1 MLKQKNSHKILNSTL
16 LAATAVTTGAVV
28 TTSTVHADETT
39 PTATTQKQVTPEK
52 QVVQKQNDNN
62 QQLSDLKQQQT
73 TTENQAAQA
82 NANKLAELQASN
94 DAKTKV
100 LNQQLQD
107 QTNLANQQASDAY
120 AQKNV
125 EVRQSEQA
133 QEVAE
138 NNAYQSQVDAQTKAN
153 DQAVA
158 NQQQA
163 NGQKLDE
170 AVKHIVTPEQKQNQ
184 IDSAT
189 KSTQQSLDQAKA
201 DHDATTNKLNGQL
214 ANDLKQNA
222 QQEQTAKN
230 DLKQPSQAD
239 KQKQLDD
246 AQNAVNKAQG
256 ENNDAQNALS
266 NAKNTLSASQNALA
280 QAQDGQKEHVANTIN
295 LPAGYID
302 AWKEYVN
309 TKEKD
314 DFLVKESTYPELFKK
329 LEALDKQALKNNVY
343 HTDPAA
349 AKVPVTLNA
358 NGTLSRDDIIKATQF
373 AVSLLNPIR
382 EAIGVTPYKITN
394 ASIDIAQDVAN
405 EYRKDNWNTWDNS
418 HDGEALSR
426 VAEKWNTDLVSESWA
441 GDGTFGQVKWTPNNG
456 DTKFVHSYNNL
467 TLNDLYRGIYSSVLM
482 LLFQDADQ
490 NYGHATDILGVRA
503 ANSDLT
509 VAGDNLG
516 VGFEYG
522 TGMKSTAWGQTNV
535 GGFHFNSISD
545 ASSKN
550 IQHLVKEGYVVDAAD
565 PNSKVNQPG
574 YRDEIAIP
582 GNTSQKQIADLQ
594 DKVSQAQAQ
603 VDQLT
608 KAANAASQTLNDA
621 KVKLANLQKNTA
633 DAKNSYQQQLAAIN
647 TKFSDQA
654 AKLQADHD
662 AKVKAE
668 NDAYQAKVSQLNN
681 DLQTKINAI
690 KAQPENTDQLKTQLD
705 QKLAQV
711 KQDGQHKLDQLK
723 QAHEARLQKIQQD
736 AEDTLAAYKANLD
749 KTAQAKIAKA
759 QADHDASVK
768 ALNDNYTQLKNQ
780 LDAQQAKL
788 VSDDQAQYNALATK
802 LDGELAA
809 LKNQVLPKTSDRQT
823 AQNKQVVAG
832 NTDTVAL
839 DNSGK
844 TTVVLP
850 SEEKKNVVTTT
861 SKPVTTT
868 TQAVTVTS
876 STTATPSTTS
886 KQVAAPTTSHSTAK
900 SDHALPQTGNSNS
913 AAIIALGALTSM
925 FGLGL
930 VTKKKEW

>member
-1 MLKQKNSHKILNSTL
+1 MLKQKNSHKILKSTL

-39 PTATTQKQVTPEK
+39 PTATAQKQVTPEE
-52 QVVQKQNDNN
+52 QVAQKQNDNN
-62 QQLSDLKQQQT
+62 QQLSALKQQQSNS
-73 TTENQAAQA
+73 ENEAAKQ
-82 NANKLAELQASN
+82 NTDKLTELQENNAEKIKIL
-94 DAKTKV
+94 D
-100 LNQQLQD
+100 QQLQNQKQVAQQTAND
-107 QTNLANQQASDAY
+107 QLAAKTNT
-120 AQKNV
+120 
-125 EVRQSEQA
+125 VRQSEQSQA
-133 QEVAE
+133 VTE
-138 NNAYQSQVDAQTKAN
+138 NNAYQSQVNVQAKTN

-163 NGQKLDE
+163 NDQKLDE
-170 AVKHIVTPEQKQNQ
+170 AAKHIVTPEQKQNQ

-239 KQKQLDD
+239 SQKQLDD
-246 AQNAVNKAQG
+246 AQNAVNNAQG
-256 ENNDAQNALS
+256 KANDAQNALS

-329 LEALDKQALKNNVY
+329 LKQLDVKAYNDNLMNYHSDPTAKQ
-343 HTDPAA
+343 T
-349 AKVPVTLNA
+349 PVTLND

-394 ASIDIAQDVAN
+394 ASIDVAQDVAN
-405 EYRKDNWNTWDNS
+405 EYRKDNWNTWNNS

-426 VAEKWNTDLVSESWA
+426 VAEKWNTDFVSESWA
-441 GDGTFGQVKWTPNNG
+441 GDGWFGGPW
-456 DTKFVHSYNNL
+456 HIYNNL
-467 TLNDLYRGIYSSVLM
+467 TLDDLYRGVYNSILM
-482 LLFQDADQ
+482 LLFQDASQ
-490 NYGHATDILGVRA
+490 NYGHATDLLGVRA

-516 VGFEYG
+516 VSFEYG
-522 TGMKSTAWGQTNV
+522 KGMKAWGQTNV

-545 ASSKN
+545 ASSKH
-550 IQHLVKEGYVVDAAD
+550 IQHLVKEGYVVDAAN

-594 DKVSQAQAQ
+594 AKVSQAQSQ

-608 KAANAASQTLNDA
+608 KTANAASQTLNDA
-621 KVKLANLQKNTA
+621 KIKLANLQKSIT
-633 DAKNSYQQQLAAIN
+633 DTENSYQQQLAAIN

-668 NDAYQAKVSQLNN
+668 NNAYQAKVDQLNR
-681 DLQTKINAI
+681 DLQTKIESI
-690 KAQPENTDQLKTQLD
+690 KAQPENTDQLKAQLD

-711 KQDGQHKLDQLK
+711 KQDGQHKLDQLG

-736 AEDTLAAYKANLD
+736 AEDTLEAYKANLD

-768 ALNDNYTQLKNQ
+768 ALNDNYTQLKSQ

-809 LKNQVLPKTSDRQT
+809 LKNQVLPKTSDHQT

-850 SEEKKNVVTTT
+850 R
-861 SKPVTTT
+861 
-868 TQAVTVTS
+868 VTS
-876 STTATPSTTS
+876 DINGEKPESV
-886 KQVAAPTTSHSTAK
+886 KF
-900 SDHALPQTGNSNS
+900 LPQTGNEKNS
-913 AAIIALGALTSM
+913 FAIIALGAFTAM
-925 FGLGL
+925 FGMNL
-930 VTKKKEW
+930 VSRKRKF

>member
-1 MLKQKNSHKILNSTL
+1 MNRKNTILKSTL
-16 LAATAVTTGAVV
+16 LATSVVTISAVTNV
-28 TTSTVHADETT
+28 TVHADDM
-39 PTATTQKQVTPEK
+39 ASKTQSQNTPEK
-52 QVVQKQNDNN
+52 QIAKKQDNNN
-62 QQLSDLKQQQT
+62 QQLSALKQQQSNS
-73 TTENQAAQA
+73 ENEVAKQ
-82 NANKLAELQASN
+82 NADKLTELQENNAEKIKIL
-94 DAKTKV
+94 D
-100 LNQQLQD
+100 QQLQNQKQVTQQTAND
-107 QTNLANQQASDAY
+107 QLAAKTNT
-120 AQKNV
+120 
-125 EVRQSEQA
+125 VRQSEQSQA
-133 QEVAE
+133 VTE
-138 NNAYQSQVDAQTKAN
+138 NNAYQSQVAAQTKAN

-163 NGQKLDE
+163 NNQKLDE
-170 AVKHIVTPEQKQNQ
+170 AAKHIVTPEQKQNQ

-266 NAKNTLSASQNALA
+266 NAKNTLSANQSALT
-280 QAQDGQKEHVANTIN
+280 QAQDAQKGHVVNAIN

-309 TKEKD
+309 TKEKND
-314 DFLVKESTYPELFKK
+314 YLVTESTYPDLFKK
-329 LEALDKQALKNNVY
+329 LETLDKEALKNNVY

-349 AKVPVTLNA
+349 AKVPVILNT

-394 ASIDIAQDVAN
+394 ASIDAAQDVAN
-405 EYRKDNWNTWDNS
+405 EYRKDNWNTWDHA
-418 HDGEALSR
+418 HDNDALDR
-426 VAEKWNTDLVSESWA
+426 VANKWNIDLVGESWA
-441 GDGTFGQVKWTPNNG
+441 GDGSFGQVKWTPNNG
-456 DTKFVHSYNNL
+456 DTKFIHNYNNL
-467 TLNDLYRGIYSSVLM
+467 TLNDLYKGVYSSILS
-482 LLFQDADQ
+482 LLFHDADQ
-490 NYGHATDILGVRA
+490 GYGHATDLLGVRA

-516 VGFEYG
+516 VSFEYG
-522 TGMKSTAWGQTNV
+522 KGMKAWGQTNV

-550 IQHLVKEGYVVDAAD
+550 IQRLVKEGYVVDAAN

-594 DKVSQAQAQ
+594 AKVSQAQSQ

-608 KAANAASQTLNDA
+608 KTANAASQTLNNA
-621 KVKLANLQKNTA
+621 KAKLSNLQKSIT
-633 DAKNSYQQQLAAIN
+633 DAENSYQQQLAAIN

-668 NDAYQAKVSQLNN
+668 NNAYQAHVDQLNR
-681 DLQTKINAI
+681 DLQTKIESI
-690 KAQPENTDQLKTQLD
+690 KAQPENTDQLKAQLD

-788 VSDDQAQYNALATK
+788 VNDDQAQYNALATK

-809 LKNQVLPKTSDRQT
+809 LKNQVLPKTSDHQT

-832 NTDTVAL
+832 NANTVAL
-839 DNSGK
+839 DTTGK

-850 SEEKKNVVTTT
+850 R
-861 SKPVTTT
+861 
-868 TQAVTVTS
+868 VTS
-876 STTATPSTTS
+876 DINGEKPESV
-886 KQVAAPTTSHSTAK
+886 KF
-900 SDHALPQTGNSNS
+900 LPQTGNEENS
-913 AAIIALGALTSM
+913 FAIIALGAFTAM
-925 FGLGL
+925 FGMNLASR
-930 VTKKKEW
+930 KRKF

>member
-1 MLKQKNSHKILNSTL
+1 MNRKNTILKSTL
-16 LAATAVTTGAVV
+16 LATSVVTISAVTNV
-28 TTSTVHADETT
+28 TVHADDM
-39 PTATTQKQVTPEK
+39 ASKTQSQNTPEK
-52 QVVQKQNDNN
+52 QIAKKQDNNN
-62 QQLSDLKQQQT
+62 QQLSALKQQQSNS
-73 TTENQAAQA
+73 ENEVAKQ
-82 NANKLAELQASN
+82 NADKLTELQENNAEKIKIL
-94 DAKTKV
+94 D
-100 LNQQLQD
+100 QQLQNQKQVTQQTAND
-107 QTNLANQQASDAY
+107 QLAAKTNT
-120 AQKNV
+120 
-125 EVRQSEQA
+125 VRQSEQSQA
-133 QEVAE
+133 VAE

-163 NGQKLDE
+163 NDQKLNE
-170 AVKHIVTPEQKQNQ
+170 AAKHIVTPEQKQSQ

-201 DHDATTNKLNGQL
+201 DHDATTSKLNGQL
-214 ANDLKQNA
+214 ANDLKQND

-266 NAKNTLSASQNALA
+266 NAKNTLSANQNTLA

-314 DFLVKESTYPELFKK
+314 DYVVEKGLYPSVYNK
-329 LEALDKQALKNNVY
+329 LNDLDKQALRLNHYHPNN
-343 HTDPAA
+343 AA
-349 AKVPVTLNA
+349 VNVPVTLNA

-394 ASIDIAQDVAN
+394 ASIDVAQDVAN
-405 EYRKDNWNTWDNS
+405 EYRKDNWNTWDHA
-418 HDGEALSR
+418 HDGDALDR
-426 VAEKWNTDLVSESWA
+426 VATKWGTDLVGESWA
-441 GDGTFGQVKWTPNNG
+441 GDGWFGKNYQTDAEG
-456 DTKFVHSYNNL
+456 NL
-467 TLNDLYRGIYSSVLM
+467 IHDYTNPTLDDLYHGVYNSILA
-482 LLFQDADQ
+482 LLFKDANQD
-490 NYGHATDILGVRA
+490 YGHATDLLGVRA
-503 ANSDLT
+503 TNSDLT

-516 VGFEYG
+516 VSFEYG
-522 TGMKSTAWGQTNV
+522 KGMKAWGQTNV

-550 IQHLVKEGYVVDAAD
+550 VQRLVKEGYVVDAAD
-565 PNSKVNQPG
+565 PNAKVNQAG

-594 DKVSQAQAQ
+594 AKVSQAQAQ

-608 KAANAASQTLNDA
+608 KTANAAIQTLNDA
-621 KVKLANLQKNTA
+621 KAKLANLQKSIA
-633 DAKNSYQQQLAAIN
+633 DAENSYQQQLAAIN

-668 NDAYQAKVSQLNN
+668 NNAYQAKVDQLNH
-681 DLQTKINAI
+681 DLQTKIDAI
-690 KAQPENTDQLKTQLD
+690 KTQPENTDQLKAQLD

-723 QAHEARLQKIQQD
+723 QEHEAHLQKIHQD

-788 VSDDQAQYNALATK
+788 VSDDQAQYNALTTK
-802 LDGELAA
+802 LDGELTA
-809 LKNQVLPKTSDRQT
+809 LKNQVLPKTNDHQT

-832 NTDTVAL
+832 NTNTVAL

-850 SEEKKNVVTTT
+850 R
-861 SKPVTTT
+861 
-868 TQAVTVTS
+868 VTS
-876 STTATPSTTS
+876 DINGEKPESV
-886 KQVAAPTTSHSTAK
+886 KF
-900 SDHALPQTGNSNS
+900 LPQTGNEENS
-913 AAIIALGALTSM
+913 FAIIALGAFTAM
-925 FGLGL
+925 FGMNLASR
-930 VTKKKEW
+930 KRKF

>member
-1 MLKQKNSHKILNSTL
+1 MNRKNTILKSTL
-16 LAATAVTTGAVV
+16 LATSVVTISAVTNV
-28 TTSTVHADETT
+28 TVHADDMASKTQSQNT
-39 PTATTQKQVTPEK
+39 PEKQIAKKQDNNNQPLSALKQQQSNSENEVAKQNADKLTELQENNAEKIKILDQQLQNQKQVT
-52 QVVQKQNDNN
+52 
-62 QQLSDLKQQQT
+62 QQT
-73 TTENQAAQA
+73 A
-82 NANKLAELQASN
+82 NDQLA
-94 DAKTKV
+94 AKT
-100 LNQQLQD
+100 N
-107 QTNLANQQASDAY
+107 T
-120 AQKNV
+120 
-125 EVRQSEQA
+125 VRQSEQSQA
-133 QEVAE
+133 VTE
-138 NNAYQSQVDAQTKAN
+138 NNAYQSQVAAQTKAN

-163 NGQKLDE
+163 NNQKLDE
-170 AVKHIVTPEQKQNQ
+170 AAKHIVTPEQKQNQ

-239 KQKQLDD
+239 KQKQFDD

-266 NAKNTLSASQNALA
+266 NAKNTLSANQSALT
-280 QAQDGQKEHVANTIN
+280 QAQDAQKGHVVNAIN

-309 TKEKD
+309 TKEKND
-314 DFLVKESTYPELFKK
+314 YLVTESTYPDLFKK
-329 LEALDKQALKNNVY
+329 LETLDKEALKNNVY

-349 AKVPVTLNA
+349 AKVPVILNT

-394 ASIDIAQDVAN
+394 ASIDAAQDVAN
-405 EYRKDNWNTWDNS
+405 EYRKDNWNTWDHA
-418 HDGEALSR
+418 HDNDALDR
-426 VAEKWNTDLVSESWA
+426 VANKWNIDLVGESWA
-441 GDGTFGQVKWTPNNG
+441 GDGSFGQVKWTPNNG
-456 DTKFVHSYNNL
+456 DTKFIHNYNNL
-467 TLNDLYRGIYSSVLM
+467 TLNDLYKGVYSSILS
-482 LLFQDADQ
+482 LLFHDADQ
-490 NYGHATDILGVRA
+490 GYGHATDLLGVRA

-516 VGFEYG
+516 VSFEYG
-522 TGMKSTAWGQTNV
+522 KGMKAWGQTNV

-550 IQHLVKEGYVVDAAD
+550 IQRLVKEGYVVDAAN

-594 DKVSQAQAQ
+594 AKVSQAQSQ

-608 KAANAASQTLNDA
+608 KTANAASQTLNNA
-621 KVKLANLQKNTA
+621 KAKLSNLQKSIT
-633 DAKNSYQQQLAAIN
+633 DAENSYQQQLAAIN

-668 NDAYQAKVSQLNN
+668 NNAYQAHVDQLNR
-681 DLQTKINAI
+681 DLQTKIESI
-690 KAQPENTDQLKTQLD
+690 KAQPENTDQLKAQLD

-788 VSDDQAQYNALATK
+788 VNDDQAQYNALATK

-809 LKNQVLPKTSDRQT
+809 LKNQVLPKTSDHQT

-832 NTDTVAL
+832 NANTVAL
-839 DNSGK
+839 DTTGK

-850 SEEKKNVVTTT
+850 R
-861 SKPVTTT
+861 
-868 TQAVTVTS
+868 VTS
-876 STTATPSTTS
+876 DINGEKPESV
-886 KQVAAPTTSHSTAK
+886 KF
-900 SDHALPQTGNSNS
+900 LPQTGNEENS
-913 AAIIALGALTSM
+913 FAIIALGAFTAM
-925 FGLGL
+925 FGMNLASR
-930 VTKKKEW
+930 KRKF

>member
-1 MLKQKNSHKILNSTL
+1 MLKQKNSHKILKSTL

-39 PTATTQKQVTPEK
+39 PTATAQKQVTPEE
-52 QVVQKQNDNN
+52 QVAQKQNDNN
-62 QQLSDLKQQQT
+62 QQLSALKQQQSNS
-73 TTENQAAQA
+73 ENEAAKQ
-82 NANKLAELQASN
+82 NTDKLTELQENNAEKIKIL
-94 DAKTKV
+94 D
-100 LNQQLQD
+100 QQLQNQKQVAQQTAND
-107 QTNLANQQASDAY
+107 QLAAKTNT
-120 AQKNV
+120 
-125 EVRQSEQA
+125 VRQSEQSQA
-133 QEVAE
+133 VTE

-163 NGQKLDE
+163 NNQKLDE
-170 AVKHIVTPEQKQNQ
+170 AAKHIVTPEQKQNQ

-201 DHDATTNKLNGQL
+201 DHDATTNKLNDQL
-214 ANDLKQNA
+214 TNDLKQNA
-222 QQEQTAKN
+222 QQEQDAKN

-256 ENNDAQNALS
+256 ENNDTQNALT
-266 NAKNTLSASQNALA
+266 NAKNILSANQSALT
-280 QAQDGQKEHVANTIN
+280 QAQDAQKDHVANAIN

-309 TKEKD
+309 TKGKD
-314 DFLVKESTYPELFKK
+314 DWLLSQKRYPDLYNK
-329 LEALDKQALKNNVY
+329 LKSLDTQAYNNNFMNY
-343 HTDPAA
+343 HSDPVA
-349 AKVPVTLNA
+349 AKTPVILND

-394 ASIDIAQDVAN
+394 ASIDVAQDVAN
-405 EYRKDNWNTWDNS
+405 EYRKDNWNTWNNS

-426 VAEKWNTDLVSESWA
+426 VAEKWNTDLVGESWA
-441 GDGTFGQVKWTPNNG
+441 GDGWFGG
-456 DTKFVHSYNNL
+456 HGHEYSNL
-467 TLNDLYRGIYSSVLM
+467 TLDDLYYGVYNSILM
-482 LLFQDADQ
+482 LLFQDASQ
-490 NYGHATDILGVRA
+490 NYGHATDLLGVRA

-516 VGFEYG
+516 VSFEYG
-522 TGMKSTAWGQTNV
+522 KGMKAWGQTNV

-574 YRDEIAIP
+574 YRDEITIP

-594 DKVSQAQAQ
+594 AKVSQAQAQ

-608 KAANAASQTLNDA
+608 KTANAASQTLNDA
-621 KVKLANLQKNTA
+621 KIKLANLQKSIA
-633 DAKNSYQQQLAAIN
+633 DAENSYQQQLAAIN
-647 TKFSDQA
+647 TKFSNQA

-668 NDAYQAKVSQLNN
+668 NNAYQAHVDQLNR
-681 DLQTKINAI
+681 DLQTKIESI
-690 KAQPENTDQLKTQLD
+690 KAQPENTDQLKAQLD

-788 VSDDQAQYNALATK
+788 VNDDQAQYNALATK

-809 LKNQVLPKTSDRQT
+809 LKNQVLPKTSDHQT

-850 SEEKKNVVTTT
+850 SEEKKNGVMTANNKRAEVETMTNLVQTTKNNKNGT
-861 SKPVTTT
+861 
-868 TQAVTVTS
+868 
-876 STTATPSTTS
+876 
-886 KQVAAPTTSHSTAK
+886 
-900 SDHALPQTGNSNS
+900 LPQTGNSNS

>member
-1 MLKQKNSHKILNSTL
+1 MNRKNTILKSTL
-16 LAATAVTTGAVV
+16 LATSVVTISAVTNV
-28 TTSTVHADETT
+28 TVHADDM
-39 PTATTQKQVTPEK
+39 ASKTQSQNTPEK
-52 QVVQKQNDNN
+52 QIAKKQDNNN
-62 QQLSDLKQQQT
+62 QQLSALKQQQSNS
-73 TTENQAAQA
+73 ENEVAKQ
-82 NANKLAELQASN
+82 NADKLTELQENNAEKIKIL
-94 DAKTKV
+94 D
-100 LNQQLQD
+100 QQLQNQKQVTQQTAND
-107 QTNLANQQASDAY
+107 QLAAKTNT
-120 AQKNV
+120 
-125 EVRQSEQA
+125 VRQSEQFQA
-133 QEVAE
+133 VTE

-153 DQAVA
+153 DQVVA

-163 NGQKLDE
+163 NAQEL
-170 AVKHIVTPEQKQNQ
+170 ANAAKHIVTPEQKQNQ

-201 DHDATTNKLNGQL
+201 DRDATTNKLNGQL

-222 QQEQTAKN
+222 QQEQAAKK

-314 DFLVKESTYPELFKK
+314 DFLVKESTYPDLFKK
-329 LEALDKQALKNNVY
+329 LSALDKQALRLSAY
-343 HTDPAA
+343 HPDVKA
-349 AKVPVTLNA
+349 AKVPVVLNS
-358 NGTLSRDDIIKATQF
+358 NGTLSRNDIIKATQY
-373 AVSLLNPIR
+373 AVSLINPIR
-382 EAIGVTPYKITN
+382 EAIGVEPYKITN
-394 ASIDIAQDVAN
+394 ASIDVAQDVAN
-405 EYRKDNWNTWDNS
+405 EYRKDNWNTWENS
-418 HDGEALSR
+418 HDGDALSR
-426 VAEKWNTDLVSESWA
+426 VANNWNVDLVSESWA
-441 GDGTFGQVKWTPNNG
+441 GDGSFGAAYEQDKDGYFIHN
-456 DTKFVHSYNNL
+456 YNNL
-467 TLNDLYRGIYSSVLM
+467 TLDDLYHGVHNAIVM
-482 LLFQDADQ
+482 LLFKDADQ
-490 NYGHATDILGVRA
+490 GYGHATDILGVRA

-516 VGFEYG
+516 VSFEYG
-522 TGMKSTAWGQTNV
+522 KGMKAWGQTNV

-550 IQHLVKEGYVVDAAD
+550 IQRLIKEGYIVDAAD

-582 GNTSQKQIADLQ
+582 GNTSKKQIADLQ
-594 DKVSQAQAQ
+594 AKVSQAQSQ

-608 KAANAASQTLNDA
+608 KTANAASQTLNDA
-621 KVKLANLQKNTA
+621 KAKLANLQKSINDTE
-633 DAKNSYQQQLAAIN
+633 NSYQQQLAAIN

-668 NDAYQAKVSQLNN
+668 NNAYQAKVDQLNH
-681 DLQTKINAI
+681 DLQTKVNAI
-690 KAQPENTDQLKTQLD
+690 KAQPENTDQLKAQLN

-736 AEDTLAAYKANLD
+736 AENTLAAYKANLD

-788 VSDDQAQYNALATK
+788 VNDDQAQYNALATK

-809 LKNQVLPKTSDRQT
+809 LKNQVLPKTSDHQT

-832 NTDTVAL
+832 NTNTVAL

-850 SEEKKNVVTTT
+850 R
-861 SKPVTTT
+861 
-868 TQAVTVTS
+868 VTS
-876 STTATPSTTS
+876 DINGEKPESV
-886 KQVAAPTTSHSTAK
+886 KF
-900 SDHALPQTGNSNS
+900 LPQTGNEENS
-913 AAIIALGALTSM
+913 FAIIALGAFTAM
-925 FGLGL
+925 FGMNLASR
-930 VTKKKEW
+930 KRKF

>member
-1 MLKQKNSHKILNSTL
+1 MNRKNTILKSTL
-16 LAATAVTTGAVV
+16 LATSVVTISAVTNV
-28 TTSTVHADETT
+28 TVHADDMASKPQSQNT
-39 PTATTQKQVTPEK
+39 PEKQIAKKQDNNNQHLSALKQQQSNSENEVAKQNADKLTELQENNAEKIKILDQQLQNQKQVT
-52 QVVQKQNDNN
+52 
-62 QQLSDLKQQQT
+62 QQT
-73 TTENQAAQA
+73 A
-82 NANKLAELQASN
+82 NDQLA
-94 DAKTKV
+94 AKT
-100 LNQQLQD
+100 N
-107 QTNLANQQASDAY
+107 T
-120 AQKNV
+120 
-125 EVRQSEQA
+125 VRQSEQSQA
-133 QEVAE
+133 VTE
-138 NNAYQSQVDAQTKAN
+138 NNAYQSQVAAQTKAN

-163 NGQKLDE
+163 NNQKLDE
-170 AVKHIVTPEQKQNQ
+170 AAKHIVTPEQKQNQ

-239 KQKQLDD
+239 KQKQFDD

-266 NAKNTLSASQNALA
+266 NAKNTLSANQSALT
-280 QAQDGQKEHVANTIN
+280 QAQDAQKGHVVNAIN

-309 TKEKD
+309 TKEKND
-314 DFLVKESTYPELFKK
+314 YLVTESTYPDLFKK
-329 LEALDKQALKNNVY
+329 LETLDKEALKNNVY

-349 AKVPVTLNA
+349 AKVPVILNT

-394 ASIDIAQDVAN
+394 ASIDAAQDVAN
-405 EYRKDNWNTWDNS
+405 EYRKDNWNTWDHA
-418 HDGEALSR
+418 HDNDALDR
-426 VAEKWNTDLVSESWA
+426 VANKWNIDLVGESWA
-441 GDGTFGQVKWTPNNG
+441 GDGSFGQVKWTPNNG
-456 DTKFVHSYNNL
+456 DTKFIHNYNNL
-467 TLNDLYRGIYSSVLM
+467 TLNDLYKGVYSSILS
-482 LLFQDADQ
+482 LLFHDADQ
-490 NYGHATDILGVRA
+490 GYGHATDLLGVRA

-516 VGFEYG
+516 VSFEYG
-522 TGMKSTAWGQTNV
+522 KGMKAWGQTNV

-550 IQHLVKEGYVVDAAD
+550 IQRLVKEGYVVDAAN

-594 DKVSQAQAQ
+594 AKVSQAQSQ

-608 KAANAASQTLNDA
+608 KTANAASQTLNNA
-621 KVKLANLQKNTA
+621 KAKLSNLQKSIT
-633 DAKNSYQQQLAAIN
+633 DAENSYQQQLAAIN

-668 NDAYQAKVSQLNN
+668 NNAYQAHVDQLNR
-681 DLQTKINAI
+681 DLQTKIESI
-690 KAQPENTDQLKTQLD
+690 KAQPENTDQLKAQLD

-711 KQDGQHKLDQLK
+711 KQDGHHKLDQLK

-788 VSDDQAQYNALATK
+788 VNDDQAQYNALATK

-809 LKNQVLPKTSDRQT
+809 LKNQVLPKTSDHQT

-832 NTDTVAL
+832 NANTVAL
-839 DNSGK
+839 DTTGK

-850 SEEKKNVVTTT
+850 R
-861 SKPVTTT
+861 
-868 TQAVTVTS
+868 VTS
-876 STTATPSTTS
+876 DINGEKPESV
-886 KQVAAPTTSHSTAK
+886 KF
-900 SDHALPQTGNSNS
+900 LPQTGNEENS
-913 AAIIALGALTSM
+913 FAIIALGAFTAM
-925 FGLGL
+925 FGMNLASR
-930 VTKKKEW
+930 KRKF

>member
-39 PTATTQKQVTPEK
+39 PTATTQKQVTPEE
-52 QVVQKQNDNN
+52 QVAQKQNDNN

-73 TTENQAAQA
+73 TTENQAAQTNADKLA
-82 NANKLAELQASN
+82 NAQASN

-100 LNQQLQD
+100 LDQQLQD

-120 AQKNV
+120 AQKNA
-125 EVRQSEQA
+125 EVRQSEQSQA
-133 QEVAE
+133 VTE
-138 NNAYQSQVDAQTKAN
+138 NNAYQSQVAAQTKAN

-158 NQQQA
+158 NQKQA
-163 NGQKLDE
+163 NDQEL
-170 AVKHIVTPEQKQNQ
+170 ANAAKHIVTPEQKQSQ

-189 KSTQQSLDQAKA
+189 KDAQQALDQAKS
-201 DHDATTNKLNGQL
+201 DHDATVNKLNDQL

-222 QQEQTAKN
+222 QQEQATKN

-239 KQKQLDD
+239 SQKQLDD
-246 AQNAVNKAQG
+246 AQNAVNNAQSKA
-256 ENNDAQNALS
+256 NDAQNALS
-266 NAKNTLSASQNALA
+266 DAKNTLNANQNALT
-280 QAQDGQKEHVANTIN
+280 QAQDAQKDHVVNAIK

-309 TKEKD
+309 TKEKND
-314 DFLVKESTYPELFKK
+314 YLVTESTYPDLFKK
-329 LEALDKQALKNNVY
+329 LEKLDDEAFQNNIEY
-343 HTDPAA
+343 HSDQVA
-349 AKVPVTLNA
+349 AKTPVVLND
-358 NGTLSRDDIIKATQF
+358 NGTLSRDDIIKATQY
-373 AVSLLNPIR
+373 AVSLINPIR
-382 EAIGVTPYKITN
+382 KAIGVTPYKITN
-394 ASIDIAQDVAN
+394 ASIDVAQDVAN
-405 EYRKDNWNTWDNS
+405 EYRKDNWNTWDHA
-418 HDGEALSR
+418 HDNDALDR
-426 VAEKWNTDLVSESWA
+426 VANKWNIDLVSESWA
-441 GDGTFGQVKWTPNNG
+441 GDGWFGGFGHAYT
-456 DTKFVHSYNNL
+456 NL
-467 TLNDLYRGIYSSVLM
+467 TLNDLYRGVYKSILN
-482 LLFQDADQ
+482 LLFNDSTQA
-490 NYGHATDILGVRA
+490 YGHATDILGVRA

-516 VGFEYG
+516 VSFEYG
-522 TGMKSTAWGQTNV
+522 KGMKAWGQTNV

-550 IQHLVKEGYVVDAAD
+550 VQRLVKEGYVVDAAD
-565 PNSKVNQPG
+565 PNAKVNQPG

-582 GNTSQKQIADLQ
+582 GNTSQKQIANLQ
-594 DKVSQAQAQ
+594 NKVSQAQAQ

-621 KVKLANLQKNTA
+621 KVKLANLQKSIT
-633 DAKNSYQQQLAAIN
+633 DTENSYQQQLAAIN

-668 NDAYQAKVSQLNN
+668 NDAYQAKVDQLNH

-690 KAQPENTDQLKTQLD
+690 KAQPENTDQLKAQLD

-749 KTAQAKIAKA
+749 KNAQIKIAKA
-759 QADHDASVK
+759 QTDHDASVK
-768 ALNDNYTQLKNQ
+768 ALNDNYTQLKSQ

-788 VSDDQAQYNALATK
+788 VNDDQAQYNALATK
-802 LDGELAA
+802 LGSELTA
-809 LKNQVLPKTSDRQT
+809 LKDQVLPKPADHQT

-832 NTDTVAL
+832 NANTVAL
-839 DNSGK
+839 DTTGK
-844 TTVVLP
+844 TAVVLP
-850 SEEKKNVVTTT
+850 NEEKKSVVM
-861 SKPVTTT
+861 
-868 TQAVTVTS
+868 AVNDKRAEAETMTNLVQMTKNNKNG
-876 STTATPSTTS
+876 T
-886 KQVAAPTTSHSTAK
+886 
-900 SDHALPQTGNSNS
+900 LPQTGNSNS

>member
-1 MLKQKNSHKILNSTL
+1 MNRKNTILKSTL
-16 LAATAVTTGAVV
+16 LATSVVTISAVTNV
-28 TTSTVHADETT
+28 TVHADDM
-39 PTATTQKQVTPEK
+39 ASKTQSQNTPEK
-52 QVVQKQNDNN
+52 QIAKKQDNNN
-62 QQLSDLKQQQT
+62 QQLSALKQQQSNS
-73 TTENQAAQA
+73 ENEVAKQ
-82 NANKLAELQASN
+82 NADKLTELQENNAEKIKIL
-94 DAKTKV
+94 D
-100 LNQQLQD
+100 QQLQNQKQVTQQTAND
-107 QTNLANQQASDAY
+107 QLAAKTNT
-120 AQKNV
+120 
-125 EVRQSEQA
+125 VRQSEQSQA
-133 QEVAE
+133 VTE
-138 NNAYQSQVDAQTKAN
+138 NNAYQSQVAAQTKAN

-163 NGQKLDE
+163 NNQKLDE
-170 AVKHIVTPEQKQNQ
+170 AAKHIVTPEQKQNQ

-239 KQKQLDD
+239 KQKQFDD

-266 NAKNTLSASQNALA
+266 NAKNTLSANQSALT
-280 QAQDGQKEHVANTIN
+280 QAQDAQKGHVVNAIN

-309 TKEKD
+309 TKEKND
-314 DFLVKESTYPELFKK
+314 YLVTESTYPDLFKK
-329 LEALDKQALKNNVY
+329 LETLDKEALKNNVY

-349 AKVPVTLNA
+349 AKVPVILNT

-394 ASIDIAQDVAN
+394 ASIDAAQDVAN
-405 EYRKDNWNTWDNS
+405 EYRKDNWNTWDHA
-418 HDGEALSR
+418 HDNDALDR
-426 VAEKWNTDLVSESWA
+426 VANKWNIDLVGESWA
-441 GDGTFGQVKWTPNNG
+441 GDGSFGQVKWTPNNG
-456 DTKFVHSYNNL
+456 DTKFIHNYNNL
-467 TLNDLYRGIYSSVLM
+467 TLNDLYKGVYSSILS
-482 LLFQDADQ
+482 LLFHDADQ
-490 NYGHATDILGVRA
+490 GYGHATDLLGVRA

-516 VGFEYG
+516 VSFEYG
-522 TGMKSTAWGQTNV
+522 KGMKAWGQTNV

-550 IQHLVKEGYVVDAAD
+550 IQRLVKEGYVVDAAN

-594 DKVSQAQAQ
+594 AKVSQAQSQ

-608 KAANAASQTLNDA
+608 KTANAASQTLNNA
-621 KVKLANLQKNTA
+621 KAKLSNLQKSIT
-633 DAKNSYQQQLAAIN
+633 DAENSYQQQLAAIN

-668 NDAYQAKVSQLNN
+668 NNAYQAHVDQLNR
-681 DLQTKINAI
+681 DLQTKIESI
-690 KAQPENTDQLKTQLD
+690 KAQPENTDQLKAQLD

-788 VSDDQAQYNALATK
+788 VNDDQAQYNALATK

-809 LKNQVLPKTSDRQT
+809 LKNQVLPKTSDHQT

-832 NTDTVAL
+832 NANTVAL
-839 DNSGK
+839 DTTGK

-850 SEEKKNVVTTT
+850 R
-861 SKPVTTT
+861 
-868 TQAVTVTS
+868 VTS
-876 STTATPSTTS
+876 DINGEKPESV
-886 KQVAAPTTSHSTAK
+886 KF
-900 SDHALPQTGNSNS
+900 LPQTGNEENS
-913 AAIIALGALTSM
+913 FAIIALGAFTAM
-925 FGLGL
+925 FGMNLASR
-930 VTKKKEW
+930 KRKF

>member
-1 MLKQKNSHKILNSTL
+1 MNRKNTILKSTL
-16 LAATAVTTGAVV
+16 LATSVVTISAVTNV
-28 TTSTVHADETT
+28 TVHADDM
-39 PTATTQKQVTPEK
+39 ASKTQSQNTPEK
-52 QVVQKQNDNN
+52 QIAKKQDNNN
-62 QQLSDLKQQQT
+62 QQLSALKQQQSNS
-73 TTENQAAQA
+73 ENEVAKQ
-82 NANKLAELQASN
+82 NADKLTELQENNAEKIKIL
-94 DAKTKV
+94 D
-100 LNQQLQD
+100 QQLQNQKQVTQQTAND
-107 QTNLANQQASDAY
+107 QLAAKTNT
-120 AQKNV
+120 
-125 EVRQSEQA
+125 VRQSEQSQA
-133 QEVAE
+133 VTE
-138 NNAYQSQVDAQTKAN
+138 NNAYQSQVSAQTKAN
-153 DQAVA
+153 DQAIA

-163 NGQKLDE
+163 NAQELANAAKR
-170 AVKHIVTPEQKQNQ
+170 IVAPEQKQSQ

-189 KSTQQSLDQAKA
+189 KNTQQTLDQAKS
-201 DHDATTNKLNGQL
+201 DHDATVNKLNDQL

-266 NAKNTLSASQNALA
+266 NAKNTLSANQNALT

-314 DFLVKESTYPELFKK
+314 DFLVAKNTYPDLFKK

-418 HDGEALSR
+418 HDGKALSR
-426 VAEKWNTDLVSESWA
+426 VAEKWNTDFVSESWA

-467 TLNDLYRGIYSSVLM
+467 TLNDLYRGIYNSVLM

-490 NYGHATDILGVRA
+490 NYGHTTDILGVRA

-516 VGFEYG
+516 VSFEYG
-522 TGMKSTAWGQTNV
+522 KGMKAWGQTNV

-550 IQHLVKEGYVVDAAD
+550 VQRLVKDGYVVDAAD
-565 PNSKVNQPG
+565 PNAKVNQPG

-594 DKVSQAQAQ
+594 AKVSQAQAQ

-608 KAANAASQTLNDA
+608 KTANAASQTLNNA
-621 KVKLANLQKNTA
+621 KAKLSNLQKSIT
-633 DAKNSYQQQLAAIN
+633 DAENSYQQQLAAIN
-647 TKFSDQA
+647 TKFSNQA

-668 NDAYQAKVSQLNN
+668 NNAYQAHVDQLNH
-681 DLQTKINAI
+681 DLQTKIESI
-690 KAQPENTDQLKTQLD
+690 KAQPENTDQLKAQLD

-788 VSDDQAQYNALATK
+788 VNDDQAQYNALATK
-802 LDGELAA
+802 LNGELTT
-809 LKNQVLPKTSDRQT
+809 LKNRVLPKRADHQT

-832 NTDTVAL
+832 NANTVAL
-839 DNSGK
+839 DTTGK

-850 SEEKKNVVTTT
+850 R
-861 SKPVTTT
+861 
-868 TQAVTVTS
+868 VTS
-876 STTATPSTTS
+876 DINGEKPESV
-886 KQVAAPTTSHSTAK
+886 KF
-900 SDHALPQTGNSNS
+900 LPQTGNEENS
-913 AAIIALGALTSM
+913 FAIIALGAFTAM
-925 FGLGL
+925 FGMNLASR
-930 VTKKKEW
+930 KRKF

>member
-138 NNAYQSQVDAQTKAN
+138 NTTYQAQVTAQTKAN

-163 NGQKLDE
+163 NAQELANAAKR
-170 AVKHIVTPEQKQNQ
+170 IVAPEQKQSQ

-189 KSTQQSLDQAKA
+189 KNTQQTLDQAKS
-201 DHDATTNKLNGQL
+201 DHDATVNKLNDQL

-256 ENNDAQNALS
+256 ENNDAQSALS
-266 NAKNTLSASQNALA
+266 KAKNTLSASQNALA

-314 DFLVKESTYPELFKK
+314 DFLVAKNTYPDLFKK

-405 EYRKDNWNTWDNS
+405 EYRKDNWNTWNNS
-418 HDGEALSR
+418 HDGKALSR
-426 VAEKWNTDLVSESWA
+426 VAEKWNTDFVSESWA
-441 GDGTFGQVKWTPNNG
+441 GDGWFGG
-456 DTKFVHSYNNL
+456 HGHAYSNL
-467 TLNDLYRGIYSSVLM
+467 TLDDLYYGVYNSILM
-482 LLFQDADQ
+482 LLFQDANQD
-490 NYGHATDILGVRA
+490 YGHATDLLGVRA

-516 VGFEYG
+516 VSFEYG
-522 TGMKSTAWGQTNV
+522 KGMKAWGQTNV

-550 IQHLVKEGYVVDAAD
+550 VQRLVKDGYVVDAAD
-565 PNSKVNQPG
+565 PNAKVNQPG

-594 DKVSQAQAQ
+594 AKVSQAQAQ

-608 KAANAASQTLNDA
+608 KAANAASQTLNNA
-621 KVKLANLQKNTA
+621 KDKLSNLQKSIT
-633 DAKNSYQQQLAAIN
+633 DTENSYQQQLAAIN
-647 TKFSDQA
+647 TKFSNQA

-668 NDAYQAKVSQLNN
+668 NNAYQAHVDQLNH
-681 DLQTKINAI
+681 DLQTKIESI
-690 KAQPENTDQLKTQLD
+690 KAQPENTDQLKAQLD

-809 LKNQVLPKTSDRQT
+809 LKNQVLPKTSDHQT

-876 STTATPSTTS
+876 STAVTPSITSKQTATPTISR
-886 KQVAAPTTSHSTAK
+886 STAK
-900 SDHALPQTGNSNS
+900 SDHTLPQTGNSNS

>member
-1 MLKQKNSHKILNSTL
+1 MNRKNTILKSTL
-16 LAATAVTTGAVV
+16 LATSVVTISAVTNV
-28 TTSTVHADETT
+28 TVHADDM
-39 PTATTQKQVTPEK
+39 ASKTQSQNTPEK
-52 QVVQKQNDNN
+52 QIAKKQDNNN
-62 QQLSDLKQQQT
+62 QQLSALKQQQSNS
-73 TTENQAAQA
+73 ENEAAKQ
-82 NANKLAELQASN
+82 NADKLTELQENNAEKIKIL
-94 DAKTKV
+94 D
-100 LNQQLQD
+100 QQLQNQKQVTQQTAND
-107 QTNLANQQASDAY
+107 QLAAKTNT
-120 AQKNV
+120 
-125 EVRQSEQA
+125 VRQSEQA
-133 QEVAE
+133 QAVAE
-138 NNAYQSQVDAQTKAN
+138 NDTYQSQVAAQTKAN

-163 NGQKLDE
+163 NAQEL
-170 AVKHIVTPEQKQNQ
+170 ANAAKHIVTPEQKQSQ
-184 IDSAT
+184 IDSVT
-189 KSTQQSLDQAKA
+189 KSTQQALDQAKSN
-201 DHDATTNKLNGQL
+201 HDTTTNKLNDQL
-214 ANDLKQNA
+214 ANDLKQNT
-222 QQEQTAKN
+222 QQEQAAKN

-239 KQKQLDD
+239 NQKQLTD
-246 AQNAVNKAQG
+246 AQNAVNNAQSKA
-256 ENNDAQNALS
+256 NDAQKALSDAKNAL
-266 NAKNTLSASQNALA
+266 NASQSALT
-280 QAQDGQKEHVANTIN
+280 QAQDAQKDHVANTIN

-314 DFLVKESTYPELFKK
+314 DWLVTESTYPDVFKK
-329 LEALDKQALKNNVY
+329 LEALDDKAFQNNVEY
-343 HTDPAA
+343 HSDPVA
-349 AKVPVTLNA
+349 AKTPVVLND

-394 ASIDIAQDVAN
+394 ASIDVAQDVAN
-405 EYRKDNWNTWDNS
+405 EYRKDNWNTWDHA
-418 HDGEALSR
+418 HDNDALDR
-426 VAEKWNTDLVSESWA
+426 VANKWNIDLVGESWA
-441 GDGTFGQVKWTPNNG
+441 GDGAFGGFGHAYT
-456 DTKFVHSYNNL
+456 NL
-467 TLNDLYRGIYSSVLM
+467 TLNDLYRGVYKSILN
-482 LLFQDADQ
+482 LLFNDSTQG
-490 NYGHATDILGVRA
+490 YGHATDLLGVRA

-509 VAGDNLG
+509 VAGDDLG
-516 VGFEYG
+516 VSFEYG
-522 TGMKSTAWGQTNV
+522 KGMKSTTWGQTNV

-550 IQHLVKEGYVVDAAD
+550 VQRLVKEGYVVDAAD

-594 DKVSQAQAQ
+594 AKVSQAQAQ

-608 KAANAASQTLNDA
+608 KTANAASQTLTA
-621 KVKLANLQKNTA
+621 VKAKLADLQKNIT
-633 DAKNSYQQQLAAIN
+633 DAENSYQQQLAAIN

-654 AKLQADHD
+654 TKLKAGHD
-662 AKVKAE
+662 TKIKAE
-668 NDAYQAKVSQLNN
+668 NNAYQAHVDQLSS
-681 DLQTKINAI
+681 DLQTKLNAI
-690 KAQPENTDQLKTQLD
+690 KAQPENTDQLKAQLD

-736 AEDTLAAYKANLD
+736 AENTLAAYKANLD
-749 KTAQAKIAKA
+749 KDAQAKITKA

-788 VSDDQAQYNALATK
+788 ISDDQTQYNALATK
-802 LDGELAA
+802 LDDELTV
-809 LKNQVLPKTSDRQT
+809 LKNQVLPKPSDHQT

-850 SEEKKNVVTTT
+850 SGEKKSAVMTTNDKRAEVET
-861 SKPVTTT
+861 MTNLVQTTKNNENGT
-868 TQAVTVTS
+868 
-876 STTATPSTTS
+876 
-886 KQVAAPTTSHSTAK
+886 
-900 SDHALPQTGNSNS
+900 LPQTGNSNS

>member
-1 MLKQKNSHKILNSTL
+1 MNRKNTILKSTL
-16 LAATAVTTGAVV
+16 LATSVVTISAVTNV
-28 TTSTVHADETT
+28 TVHADDM
-39 PTATTQKQVTPEK
+39 ASKTQSQNTPEK
-52 QVVQKQNDNN
+52 QIAKKQDNNN
-62 QQLSDLKQQQT
+62 QQLSALKQQQSNS
-73 TTENQAAQA
+73 ENEVAKQ
-82 NANKLAELQASN
+82 NADKLTELQENNAEKIKIL
-94 DAKTKV
+94 D
-100 LNQQLQD
+100 QQLQNQKQVTQQTAND
-107 QTNLANQQASDAY
+107 QLAAKTNT
-120 AQKNV
+120 
-125 EVRQSEQA
+125 VRQSEQFQA
-133 QEVAE
+133 VTE
-138 NNAYQSQVDAQTKAN
+138 NNAYQSQVNVQAKTN

-163 NGQKLDE
+163 NDQKLDE
-170 AVKHIVTPEQKQNQ
+170 AAKHIVTPEQKQNQ

-246 AQNAVNKAQG
+246 AQNAVTKAQG
-256 ENNDAQNALS
+256 ENNDAQSALS
-266 NAKNTLSASQNALA
+266 KAKNTLSASQNALA

-309 TKEKD
+309 TKEKND
-314 DFLVKESTYPELFKK
+314 YLVTESTYPDLFKK
-329 LEALDKQALKNNVY
+329 LSALDKQALRLSAY
-343 HTDPAA
+343 HPDVKA
-349 AKVPVTLNA
+349 AKVPVVLNS
-358 NGTLSRDDIIKATQF
+358 NGTLSRNDIIKATQY
-373 AVSLLNPIR
+373 AVSLINPIR

-394 ASIDIAQDVAN
+394 ASIDVAQDVAN
-405 EYRKDNWNTWDNS
+405 EYRKDNWNTWEHEHDN
-418 HDGEALSR
+418 DALDR
-426 VAEKWNTDLVSESWA
+426 VAEKWNTDLVGESWA
-441 GDGTFGQVKWTPNNG
+441 GDGSFGAAYEQDKDGYFIHN
-456 DTKFVHSYNNL
+456 YNNL
-467 TLNDLYRGIYSSVLM
+467 TLDDLYHGVHNAIVM
-482 LLFQDADQ
+482 LLFKDADQ
-490 NYGHATDILGVRA
+490 GYGHATDILGVRA

-516 VGFEYG
+516 VSFEYG
-522 TGMKSTAWGQTNV
+522 KGMKAWGQTNV

-550 IQHLVKEGYVVDAAD
+550 IQHLVKEGYVVDAAN

-594 DKVSQAQAQ
+594 AKVGQAQAQ

-608 KAANAASQTLNDA
+608 KTANAASQTLNDA
-621 KVKLANLQKNTA
+621 KAKLANLQKSIT
-633 DAKNSYQQQLAAIN
+633 DTENSYQQQLAAIN

-668 NDAYQAKVSQLNN
+668 NNAYQAKVDQLNR
-681 DLQTKINAI
+681 DLQTKLNAI
-690 KAQPENTDQLKTQLD
+690 KAQPENTDQLKAQLD

-780 LDAQQAKL
+780 LDAQQDKL

-809 LKNQVLPKTSDRQT
+809 LKNQVLPKTSDHQT

-850 SEEKKNVVTTT
+850 R
-861 SKPVTTT
+861 
-868 TQAVTVTS
+868 VTS
-876 STTATPSTTS
+876 DINGEKPESV
-886 KQVAAPTTSHSTAK
+886 KF
-900 SDHALPQTGNSNS
+900 LPQTGNEENS
-913 AAIIALGALTSM
+913 FAIIALGAFTAM
-925 FGLGL
+925 FGMNLASR
-930 VTKKKEW
+930 KRKF